1 MNMILDP
8 TPSRDLLLDTD
19 WEQIGICILT
29 PLTAW
34 SRIKCLGE
42 LICLLTYV
50 VLAINC
56 LALVSNSRQPTA
68 ILTVLH
74 GRVQPPRSP
83 RHARQRIR
91 WELIGASVRKGK
103 GIGGTLFPILHHKLS
118 PVIGALLTTLA
129 VVGLLGRNIAAFLS
143 NVVSSNPAGE
153 LAVALSRGA
162 LSGAASSTG
171 IADRVPSQHFRRSVV
186 VAEDAPRLIFGLLH
200 DLNGGFGIRIARG
213 GCYFACGLGI
223 FLCGMERRKG
233 VEG

>member
-1 MNMILDP
+1 MILDP
-8 TPSRDLLLDTD
+8 TPRDLLLDTN
-19 WEQIGICILT
+19 WEQIRISILA
-29 PLTAW
+29 PVTAW

-42 LICLLTYV
+42 LICLLTNV
-50 VLAINC
+50 VLTINC

-91 WELIGASVRKGK
+91 WELIRASVRKGK

-143 NVVSSNPAGE
+143 NVVSRNPAGE

-186 VAEDAPRLIFGLLH
+186 VAEDASRLIFGLLH
-200 DLNGGFGIRIARG
+200 DLDGGFDIGIARG
-213 GCYFACGLGI
+213 GRYFACGLGI
-223 FLCGMERRKG
+223 FLCEREEKRKG
-233 VEG
+233 G

>member
-1 MNMILDP
+1 MA
-8 TPSRDLLLDTD
+8 SDLGAWNFLFLDTN
-19 WEQIGICILT
+19 WKEIRICFVT
-29 PLTAW
+29 TGAAW
-34 SRIKCLGE
+34 SGIKCLRE
-42 LICLLTYV
+42 LIRLLTHMV
-50 VLAINC
+50 FAINC

-162 LSGAASSTG
+162 LSGAAGSTG

-186 VAEDAPRLIFGLLH
+186 VAEDASRLIFGLLH
-200 DLNGGFGIRIARG
+200 DLDGGFDIRIARG
-213 GCYFACGLGI
+213 GRYFACGLGI
-223 FLCGMERRKG
+223 FLCEREEKRKG
-233 VEG
+233 G